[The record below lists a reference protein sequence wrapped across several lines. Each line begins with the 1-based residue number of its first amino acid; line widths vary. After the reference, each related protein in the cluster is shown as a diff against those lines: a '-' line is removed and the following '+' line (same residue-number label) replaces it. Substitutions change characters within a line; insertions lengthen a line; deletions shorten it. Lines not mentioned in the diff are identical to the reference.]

1 MQIILSD
8 RNLENYEF
16 PNNIE
21 IKIINLKTLDNYN
34 NNQNVIAIVGSRA
47 MAIKCAQM
55 NLPNLKLFQLTS
67 AGFDGVPLEKFVES
81 NVLISNAGNV
91 YSAPIAETV
100 VFGILSVAK
109 RLRKNPNNRL
119 FKITRGYSL
128 ITELSEKKVL
138 IMGAGNIGTA
148 VADRLKGF
156 DMTID
161 GYDPFCQEKP
171 QYRKIIRNRSDLIN
185 FIGDYDYIVSTMP
198 DNDQTKRFINKELF
212 DVMSS
217 NAFVINVGRRAVFN
231 EKDFYFALKCK
242 KISGAV
248 LDIFEKLPNPIT
260 NKFRRLSNV
269 IVLPGVAA
277 ISKEVNIRLK
287 DHIYKN
293 LISLIDNT
301 TIDCVISGGIK

>member
-242 KISGAV
+242 KINGAV